1 MFLLVLASSMTNMV
15 FDHAR
20 NVIFLEEA
28 SLMHNNNLIHYTV
41 PDSDDILSEMTVHN
55 LEGKELEMMPQPD
68 ISVASL
74 YVSTFEVP
82 ECSTT
87 KLG

>member
-1 MFLLVLASSMTNMV
+1 
-15 FDHAR
+15 
-20 NVIFLEEA
+20 
-28 SLMHNNNLIHYTV
+28 MHNNNLIHYTV

-87 KLG
+87 KLGWNGINDKTFFCLHFLSPFITPD